1 MAIPGPQGI
10 PGPASI
16 GPQGMPGIGVDGA
29 DGDSVF
35 VIQPGQTG
43 VSSPPAGVLDIPTL
57 AAAVQQLIPV
67 MSGQDGLDGAESFLV
82 PMLGVTG
89 DVAIPS
95 GTARAT
101 IQPLAVK
108 TGMYAANSLTYDKIQ
123 QVSTGGLLLGSDPT
137 SIDPTAV
144 IEISPDGA
152 SISYN
157 GSNQLTVSARAITA
171 AQLFAV
177 SSPRMLGRISA
188 GSGDVEQLEMSFCS
202 KAPAGSITIPDNCSM
217 VVADSLSI
225 ASGKTLT
232 IGSGATLQVV

>member
-10 PGPASI
+10 PGPTSI

-57 AAAVQQLIPV
+57 AAAVQQMIPV
-67 MSGQDGLDGAESFLV
+67 MSGQDGLDGDESFLV

-101 IQPLAVK
+101 IQPNAVTTSKIADTNVTFGKLPLSLADFCVIGSPLSGFGGGFVYQEMPFDA
-108 TGMYAANSLTYDKIQ
+108 TYFLWSGTLIQLAAR
-123 QVSTGGLLLGSDPT
+123 
-137 SIDPTAV
+137 A
-144 IEISPDGA
+144 
-152 SISYN
+152 
-157 GSNQLTVSARAITA
+157 VSAAK
-171 AQLFAV
+171 LFAV
-177 SSPRMLGRISA
+177 SSPRMLGRVTA
-188 GSGDVEQLEMSFCS
+188 TSGDVEQLEMCFSS
-202 KAPAGSITIPDNCSM
+202 KTPVGSITIPDNCSM
-217 VVADSLSI
+217 VIADSLSI
-225 ASGKTLT
+225 ASGQILT